1 MVEQLHYATTPK
13 YNFPQPIEDLELPEV
28 FVELSLKSMK
38 NMRGSLFELKEPAV
52 NEQDKEN
59 LGAEALFI
67 PHSKHF
73 TINPI
78 SLTPIH
84 NDAPIIANDVSSI
97 KVGETETGI
106 IYAVRGA
113 IVRKEKKRYTCLRL
127 GPFPF
132 HVTEENKKELYN
144 LLRRQYLNAKD
155 ESNTPNLFQMQSRIC
170 SLLERWIQMG
180 ITRSSQESIILW
192 DGSLT
197 AGTADSPIGV
207 LSQLLETARKHLNT
221 VLAFSKETNL
231 RLLGCRLADLLWKSQ
246 PPCLLKIDD
255 VAEKLG
261 PFCLLGNVYA
271 VKLTEG
277 NCSFRLDIDRR
288 LSCEAGIDA
297 LQKLLGNELIFQS
310 YPETLR
316 LAHIYST
323 FTANEVI
330 GIQRFISKQ
339 CGLKIV
345 VRPNVRRILFG
356 RFGKGPEG

>member
-1 MVEQLHYATTPK
+1 MIEQLDYTTTPK
-13 YNFPQPIEDLELPEV
+13 YNFPQPIEDLELPQR
-28 FVELSLKSMK
+28 FIELSLKSMK
-38 NMRGSLFELKEPAV
+38 NMHGSLFELQEAAFNEP
-52 NEQDKEN
+52 NTEN
-59 LGAEALFI
+59 IGDEALFI
-67 PHSKHF
+67 PHNRPF

-78 SLTPIH
+78 SLKPLR
-84 NDAPIIANDVSSI
+84 NDATIIATDVSSI
-97 KVGETETGI
+97 KVGETETGM

-113 IVRKEKKRYTCLRL
+113 IVWKEKKRYTYLRL

-132 HVTEENKKELYN
+132 HVTEENKKEIYN
-144 LLRRQYLNAKD
+144 LLRRQYLDARAEANAP
-155 ESNTPNLFQMQSRIC
+155 SLIQMQTRIC

-197 AGTADSPIGV
+197 AGTADSPLSV
-207 LSQLLETARKHLNT
+207 VSQLLEMARKRLNT
-221 VLAFSKETNL
+221 VLAFSKATSL
-231 RLLGCRLADLLWKSQ
+231 RLLGRRLADLLWKSQ

-255 VAEKLG
+255 APVHLG
-261 PFCLLGNVYA
+261 PFCLLGNIYA

-288 LSCEAGIDA
+288 LSGEAGIEA
-297 LQKLLGNELIFQS
+297 VQKLLGNDLILQS

-330 GIQRFISKQ
+330 GIQRFITRQ

-356 RFGKGPEG
+356 PFGKGPEG